1 MSTQREPRLSS
12 SVTVTSAR
20 HLSLP
25 LSAMVAQTRGAGQ
38 ASLQKLKFH
47 DKLVGKGLS
56 TDVLLKKLKNLHT
69 QLAELDQDRVD
80 TATLAT
86 VRKELTHNTI
96 LLHKDRGVKAH
107 AACCLADILRLFA
120 PDAPYTH
127 NELRDIFQFFFR
139 QLSTGLRGSDFPYYN
154 EYFHLLESLSTVKS
168 VVLVCDLPNSEEL
181 MVDIFRDL
189 FALVRHDLSK
199 KIELH
204 MADILVALIDEATSL
219 PSELMDIIMAQFL
232 DKNVGLDNPAFRLA
246 VQVCNNTS
254 DRLQRHVCQYF
265 TEVIVQ
271 HAPDEELDDIRKA
284 HELVKQLNKSCP
296 SLLHLVIPQLE
307 EELRVEDLSL
317 RTMATHVLGEMYAD
331 KGGADLVRKYPTT
344 WNFWNLRRNDK
355 SPAVRLAFVEATH
368 GLLVGLPEQRDFIE
382 EALNA
387 KLLDPDEKIRAA
399 VCKLYSQLDYETA
412 LHHVTEPQLRRVA
425 ERGLDKKHSV
435 RIEALNSIGKLYS
448 LAYPEIENGDQGAI
462 KQFSWI
468 PESLL
473 QMSQSQEVKVAA
485 ENSLAEYVFPLIASS
500 AKDPEIEEP
509 IWTDRLLTTMKFL
522 NERGIGSLISFSGLK
537 ITRPSIYER
546 FVQCCREN
554 NGGIIDENEEETI
567 RKFNACVQRLSTTF
581 PEPQKAADDLCAFAK
596 LNEGRL
602 YKLLET
608 CMDTQTSL
616 KSLIKS
622 SREFLRR
629 IEQSS
634 AGVLP
639 TFAVFLRRASLRLIN
654 QSSIPSLLRY
664 LQRGDST
671 GDGYGTSQAQ
681 LLANNAHAI
690 LTSISKHCPV
700 VYKAHLGELTKAI
713 ADERNPRL
721 VGVCLQALAALAR
734 WDKSFAPGDKRTI
747 ERVMR
752 FSLDSDHRRAKY
764 SARLLATSEN
774 KENLCTDIINAISGD
789 LDNADDHKLL
799 AHISVLAELA
809 QTAPDSFETKS
820 EVIMNFI
827 VKQILMSP
835 SPPDPGDM
843 DVDIEWIERADV
855 PPSLSKRVL
864 ALKVCRN
871 RCLAHAESDTALD
884 MATPAL
890 KMFFALL
897 ENGGSLHA
905 ENDDDPKVKA
915 RMRLQA
921 AVSLLH
927 LSTVPKFAAIVTNNF
942 ISLAITIQDPC
953 YQVRAEFLRKYI
965 SLATHQQLPPHFN
978 VIPFLTVHDPEADIK
993 NMCAEHCSTPGAKM
1007 NYFEMIFVQFLHLLA
1022 HHPDFSLTQ
1031 DSLPDMAKYIEFY
1044 LESVASAENIS
1055 LLYHLSGKAKTVRDS
1070 ESHLYSENLYA
1081 LSELAQHIIKDM
1093 AKRHSWTLQSL
1104 PMKVK
1109 LPTGILRPLPNAEA
1123 ANKILKQVF
1132 LPPGALDWLNNQT
1145 KSAKANAF
1153 ERPKPVR
1160 KSGEKRKKNGG
1171 RTNGHA
1177 KRPRGSGRNRRFGD
1191 SSDISDGH
1199 LDSDNSEE
1207 NTDDDINDSPDMQST
1222 LSSED
1227 DPAEN
1232 RRPGRDARTR
1242 AKAKIKQHVQK
1253 KVGRKS

>member
-1 MSTQREPRLSS
+1 
-12 SVTVTSAR
+12 
-20 HLSLP
+20 
-25 LSAMVAQTRGAGQ
+25 MVAQTRGAGQ
-38 ASLQKLKFH
+38 PSLQKLKFH

-139 QLSTGLRGSDFPYYN
+139 QLSTGLRGSEFPYYN

-181 MVDIFRDL
+181 MVDIFRDF

-232 DKNVGLDNPAFRLA
+232 DKNAGLDNPAYRLA

-265 TEVIVQ
+265 TEIIVQ

-317 RTMATHVLGEMYAD
+317 RTMATHVLGEMFAD
-331 KGGADLVRKYPTT
+331 KGGVDLVRKYPTT

-355 SPAVRLAFVEATH
+355 SPAVRLAFVEATR

-387 KLLDPDEKIRAA
+387 KSLDPDEKIRAA

-412 LHHVTEPQLRRVA
+412 LHHVSELQLRRVA
-425 ERGLDKKHSV
+425 ERGLDKKYSV

-448 LAYPEIENGDQGAI
+448 LAYSEIENGDQGAI
-462 KQFSWI
+462 KHFSWI

-485 ENSLAEYVFPLIASS
+485 ENTLAEYVFPLISSS
-500 AKDPEIEEP
+500 AKDSEIEES

-522 NERGIGSLISFSGLK
+522 NEKCRYS
-537 ITRPSIYER
+537 RPSIYER
-546 FVQCCREN
+546 FVQCCREH
-554 NGGIIDENEEETI
+554 NGGIIDENEDETI

-581 PEPQKAADDLCAFAK
+581 PEPQKAADDLGAFAK

-616 KSLIKS
+616 KALIKS

-634 AGVLP
+634 AGILP

-671 GDGYGTSQAQ
+671 GDGYGTTQAQ
-681 LLANNAHAI
+681 VLANNAQAI

-700 VYKAHLGELTKAI
+700 IYRAHLGELTKAI

-734 WDKSFAPGDKRTI
+734 WDKSFVPSDKRTS
-747 ERVMR
+747 ERLMR
-752 FSLDSDHRRAKY
+752 FALDSDHRRAKY
-764 SARLLATSEN
+764 SARLLATLQNNES
-774 KENLCTDIINAISGD
+774 LCTDIINAISGD
-789 LDNADDHKLL
+789 LDNVNDQKLV
-799 AHISVLAELA
+799 AHVSVLVELA
-809 QTAPDSFETKS
+809 QMAPDAFESKS
-820 EVIMNFI
+820 EDIMNFI

-843 DVDIEWIERADV
+843 DVDVEWVDRADV
-855 PPSLSKRVL
+855 PSSLHKRVL

-897 ENGGSLHA
+897 ENGGSLHG
-905 ENDDDPKVKA
+905 ESDDDPKVKA

-927 LSTVPKFAAIVTNNF
+927 LSTVPKFATIVTNNF
-942 ISLAITIQDPC
+942 VSLAIMIQDPC
-953 YQVRAEFLRKYI
+953 YQVRDEFLRKYI
-965 SLATHQQLPPHFN
+965 SLATHQQLPSQFN
-978 VIPFLTVHDPEADIK
+978 VIPFLTVHDPEADIR
-993 NMCAEHCSTPGAKM
+993 NMAKAYISLAYRASPPGVRM

-1031 DSLPDMAKYIEFY
+1031 ESLPDMAKYIEFY
-1044 LESVASAENIS
+1044 LESVVSAENIS

-1093 AKRHSWTLQSL
+1093 AKRHSWTLQSF

-1132 LPPGALDWLNNQT
+1132 LPPEALDWLSNQT
-1145 KSAKANAF
+1145 KSAKANASEARIV
-1153 ERPKPVR
+1153 ERSKPVR

-1171 RTNGHA
+1171 RTNGYA
-1177 KRPRGSGRNRRFGD
+1177 K
-1191 SSDISDGH
+1191 
-1199 LDSDNSEE
+1199 
-1207 NTDDDINDSPDMQST
+1207 
-1222 LSSED
+1222 
-1227 DPAEN
+1227 
-1232 RRPGRDARTR
+1232 
-1242 AKAKIKQHVQK
+1242 
-1253 KVGRKS
+1253 

>member
-1 MSTQREPRLSS
+1 MRI
-12 SVTVTSAR
+12 
-20 HLSLP
+20 
-25 LSAMVAQTRGAGQ
+25 
-38 ASLQKLKFH
+38 
-47 DKLVGKGLS
+47 
-56 TDVLLKKLKNLHT
+56 
-69 QLAELDQDRVD
+69 
-80 TATLAT
+80 
-86 VRKELTHNTI
+86 KE
-96 LLHKDRGVKAH
+96 
-107 AACCLADILRLFA
+107 
-120 PDAPYTH
+120 
-127 NELRDIFQFFFR
+127 
-139 QLSTGLRGSDFPYYN
+139 
-154 EYFHLLESLSTVKS
+154 
-168 VVLVCDLPNSEEL
+168 
-181 MVDIFRDL
+181 
-189 FALVRHDLSK
+189 
-199 KIELH
+199 
-204 MADILVALIDEATSL
+204 ALIL
-219 PSELMDIIMAQFL
+219 CGNIQQP
-232 DKNVGLDNPAFRLA
+232 
-246 VQVCNNTS
+246 
-254 DRLQRHVCQYF
+254 
-265 TEVIVQ
+265 
-271 HAPDEELDDIRKA
+271 
-284 HELVKQLNKSCP
+284 
-296 SLLHLVIPQLE
+296 
-307 EELRVEDLSL
+307 
-317 RTMATHVLGEMYAD
+317 
-331 KGGADLVRKYPTT
+331 
-344 WNFWNLRRNDK
+344 
-355 SPAVRLAFVEATH
+355 FVEATH

-522 NERGIGSLISFSGLK
+522 NERSIGSLISFSGLK
-537 ITRPSIYER
+537 IA
-546 FVQCCREN
+546 QCCREN
-554 NGGIIDENEEETI
+554 NGGIIDENEEETT

-596 LNEGRL
+596 LNESRL

-608 CMDTQTSL
+608 CMDTQTNL

-734 WDKSFAPGDKRTI
+734 RDKSIAPGDKYDLNLPFMSSYLTIPGRRTI

-752 FSLDSDHRRAKY
+752 FALDYDHRRAKY

-774 KENLCTDIINAISGD
+774 KENLCYLWR

-809 QTAPDSFETKS
+809 QTAPDSFESKS

-942 ISLAITIQDPC
+942 ISLAITIQFVPSSSANI
-953 YQVRAEFLRKYI
+953 YLSPRINNYP
-965 SLATHQQLPPHFN
+965 SLQCDTL
-978 VIPFLTVHDPEADIK
+978 LTVHDPEADIK
-993 NMCAEHCSTPGAKM
+993 NMAKAYVSLAYRASPPGAKM

-1022 HHPDFSLTQ
+1022 HHPDSL
-1031 DSLPDMAKYIEFY
+1031 SLRTVCPTWRKPLCIERARSAYHQRYGEAALMDTAEFTH
-1044 LESVASAENIS
+1044 ES
-1055 LLYHLSGKAKTVRDS
+1055 
-1070 ESHLYSENLYA
+1070 
-1081 LSELAQHIIKDM
+1081 Q
-1093 AKRHSWTLQSL
+1093 
-1104 PMKVK
+1104 

-1132 LPPGALDWLNNQT
+1132 LPPGALDWLSNQT
-1145 KSAKANAF
+1145 KSAKANAAEVRTF

-1160 KSGEKRKKNGG
+1160 KSGAKRKKNAVGQMAMQKVLEGGVEAFTGGKSKARPVDALIICVGLGARTLGGVDDKDVYPVRGQTVLLRAPWIEGG
-1171 RTNGHA
+1171 RSLVVESVAKTYIVPRRDGTVIVGGTKVANDWFPKARPETTINILERGLALYPELAPPSIRDEREPTVEDLKPLIIEEGCGLRPARKGGIRIQSEWIAVPGSESHVVPIIHNYGHGGYGFQTSWGSALATLTLLEGAFA
-1177 KRPRGSGRNRRFGD
+1177 KD
-1191 SSDISDGH
+1191 
-1199 LDSDNSEE
+1199 
-1207 NTDDDINDSPDMQST
+1207 
-1222 LSSED
+1222 
-1227 DPAEN
+1227 
-1232 RRPGRDARTR
+1232 
-1242 AKAKIKQHVQK
+1242 
-1253 KVGRKS
+1253 